1 LSVVIVANKS
11 RRRLTLDLRGL
22 GPALAAHARARH
34 LTVSDVVRLAVAA
47 VLEAPS
53 PAERPVADLDLA
65 ADRPEKLTI
74 RLQSCVAARLK
85 TRSRAC
91 GLSHGA

>member
-1 LSVVIVANKS
+1 MMQDSSL
-11 RRRLTLDLRGL
+11 LGL
-22 GPALAAHARARH
+22 GPALAAHAKARH

-53 PAERPVADLDLA
+53 PAERPVADPDS
-65 ADRPEKLTI
+65 ADHQLEKLTI
-74 RLQSCVAARLK
+74 RLQRCVAARLK
-85 TRSRAC
+85 TRARTC